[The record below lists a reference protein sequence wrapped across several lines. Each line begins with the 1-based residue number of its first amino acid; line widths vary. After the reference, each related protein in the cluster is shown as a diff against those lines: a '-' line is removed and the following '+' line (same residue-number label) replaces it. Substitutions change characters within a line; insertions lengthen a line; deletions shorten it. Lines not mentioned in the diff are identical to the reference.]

1 MQNIS
6 PARSRS
12 RILASAGCGFSS
24 VTLPFRVLTSL
35 AAIASV
41 VTEAESA

>member
-6 PARSRS
+6 PARSMS
-12 RILASAGCGFSS
+12 RILATADCGFSS
-24 VTLPFRVLTSL
+24 VTLPFRVLTSF
-35 AAIASV
+35 AAITSV